1 MATEIR
7 RVWVTKY
14 ALTKGVYETEV
25 RVLDGFS
32 AGSAVDNDNRAYF
45 HKGDWWGT
53 RGEALAKAK
62 TMQKA
67 KIASLQRQ
75 IAVIAGKIFE

>member
-1 MATEIR
+1 MADNIR
-7 RVWVTKY
+7 KVWITKY

-45 HKGDWWGT
+45 HKGDWWAS
-53 RGEALAKAK
+53 RGEAIAKAK
-62 TMQKA
+62 TMRTA

-75 IAVIAGKIFE
+75 IAIIAGKTFE